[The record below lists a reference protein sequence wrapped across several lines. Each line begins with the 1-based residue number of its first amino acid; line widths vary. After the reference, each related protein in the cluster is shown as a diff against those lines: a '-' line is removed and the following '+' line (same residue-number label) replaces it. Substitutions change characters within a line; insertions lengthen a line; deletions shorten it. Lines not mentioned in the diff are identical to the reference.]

1 MTPDERAATLRLGE
15 LITTS
20 IALRP
25 ALDDLTRARVAARL
39 RRGFEAMVDRSERG
53 GPLWICW
60 DLPEPYDAAHGTVYD
75 ESPYHDGAYGA
86 APDGAGRW
94 QPANDQGAQAPRRAE
109 PMMRRPRRVSLTRLL
124 VLASIAA
131 AAVLGAVLRESL
143 RQPVDG
149 EPAPVSDPIV
159 TTLSAPPM
167 AAEPAPRLDGSE
179 AAELARR
186 SARCKRWLMGLDA
199 YSPAGG
205 PATGGGSQATATAT
219 ALPPACAAR
228 AAAR

>member
-60 DLPEPYDAAHGTVYD
+60 DLPEPYETSHRAAYD
-75 ESPYHDGAYGA
+75 ESPYLGEAYGA
-86 APDGAGRW
+86 ATDGAARW
-94 QPANDQGAQAPRRAE
+94 EAANGQGAQARRRAE
-109 PMMRRPRRVSLTRLL
+109 PMLQRPRRVSLTRLL

-131 AAVLGAVLRESL
+131 AAVLGAVLRDRL
-143 RQPVDG
+143 RQPIDG
-149 EPAPVSDPIV
+149 EPAPVSNPIV

-167 AAEPAPRLDGSE
+167 AAEPAPQLAGSD
-179 AAELARR
+179 AAELAR
-186 SARCKRWLMGLDA
+186 CKRWFIGLDVS
-199 YSPAGG
+199 SPADR
-205 PATGGGSQATATAT
+205 PAAGGGSQATATAT